1 MKIILNVPYEEKDL
15 VKALHGRWDGK
26 SWYIPEGV
34 DYHPFR
40 KWIDPKTYQSLE
52 APLNIDDLL
61 LQYKKTVSPALG
73 SFQTIVVIG
82 DVCRVFSGE
91 NNKQVFTYLDLTN
104 SPNAKPCISIR
115 IDQKMDVPL
124 DIRVKVTGIL
134 SVHNGNL
141 QIRAS
146 EILPIDE
153 PTVFKRTLA
162 QWENDYPPI
171 TNLQKKKVEIRFNR
185 IGVIAPKE
193 SAGYNDFID
202 ILGDKFEIIKSFD
215 SLTAESMIRRI
226 QVMDQEELDCIC
238 LIRGGGSIYGFLD
251 FNHPKLIQTIY
262 EARHPIAI
270 GVGHSTDD
278 LACNDYADLVAITPT
293 ALADALLSI
302 KGNSTNKTEKNRNKT
317 RSAGRSSYEEL
328 LEENAHLRSELNHLK
343 DLYELEQ
350 KKKKGFFSRL
360 FS

>member
-115 IDQKMDVPL
+115 IDQKIDVPL

-162 QWENDYPPI
+162 QWESDYPPI
-171 TNLQKKKVEIRFNR
+171 TNLQKKKVGIRFNR

-193 SAGYNDFID
+193 SAGYNDFITL
-202 ILGDKFEIIKSFD
+202 IGEKFEVKLLSD
-215 SLTAESMIRRI
+215 VMTAESMSQRI
-226 QVMDQEELDCIC
+226 QELDQKDLDCIC
-238 LIRGGGSIYGFLD
+238 IVRGGGSIYDFLD

-262 EARHPIAI
+262 EARHPISI
-270 GVGHSTDD
+270 GVGHSTDE
-278 LACNDYADLVAITPT
+278 LACNDYADLAAITPST
-293 ALADALLSI
+293 LAKTLISI
-302 KGNSTNKTEKNRNKT
+302 KWNSINKKEKPLNLIGSTKKP
-317 RSAGRSSYEEL
+317 SYAEL
-328 LEENAHLRSELNHLK
+328 LEENAHLKSELNYLK
-343 DLYELEQ
+343 ELYELET
-350 KKKKGFFSRL
+350 KRKKGMFSRL

>member
-1 MKIILNVPYEEKDL
+1 M
-15 VKALHGRWDGK
+15 
-26 SWYIPEGV
+26 
-34 DYHPFR
+34 
-40 KWIDPKTYQSLE
+40 
-52 APLNIDDLL
+52 
-61 LQYKKTVSPALG
+61 
-73 SFQTIVVIG
+73 
-82 DVCRVFSGE
+82 
-91 NNKQVFTYLDLTN
+91 
-104 SPNAKPCISIR
+104 
-115 IDQKMDVPL
+115 
-124 DIRVKVTGIL
+124 TGIL
-134 SVHNGNL
+134 SIHNGNL

-162 QWENDYPPI
+162 QWESDYPPI
-171 TNLQKKKVEIRFNR
+171 TNLQKKKVGIRFNR

-202 ILGDKFEIIKSFD
+202 IVGDKFEIIKSFD

-226 QVMDQEELDCIC
+226 KVMDQEELDCIC
-238 LIRGGGSIYGFLD
+238 LIRGGGSIYDLLD

-278 LACNDYADLVAITPT
+278 LACNDYADLAAITPST
-293 ALADALLSI
+293 LAKTLISI
-302 KGNSTNKTEKNRNKT
+302 KWNSINKMEKNLNKPEIT
-317 RSAGRSSYEEL
+317 GKPSYDEL

-343 DLYELEQ
+343 ELYELEQ

>member
-1 MKIILNVPYEEKDL
+1 
-15 VKALHGRWDGK
+15 
-26 SWYIPEGV
+26 
-34 DYHPFR
+34 
-40 KWIDPKTYQSLE
+40 
-52 APLNIDDLL
+52 
-61 LQYKKTVSPALG
+61 
-73 SFQTIVVIG
+73 
-82 DVCRVFSGE
+82 
-91 NNKQVFTYLDLTN
+91 
-104 SPNAKPCISIR
+104 
-115 IDQKMDVPL
+115 
-124 DIRVKVTGIL
+124 
-134 SVHNGNL
+134 
-141 QIRAS
+141 
-146 EILPIDE
+146 
-153 PTVFKRTLA
+153 
-162 QWENDYPPI
+162 
-171 TNLQKKKVEIRFNR
+171 
-185 IGVIAPKE
+185 VIAPKE